1 MRASTVLQVWIH
13 RGAYSCALELHCG
26 NDRAQYVGYCR
37 SLAQMLLDAG
47 VQPLVVFDGRS
58 LGAKSET
65 ARRRA
70 ESRAQSVAS
79 MDVEIEAM
87 RELEL
92 QAEQHPAGAK
102 DPNLLHAIGAARA
115 RVETAAQRTI
125 KVTAAMVEKV
135 MAALRAM
142 GVEVLRAPYEADAQL
157 AYLARNGHVSAVLT
171 EDSDLIAYA
180 CPCVLL
186 KLDRHTGTAQRM
198 LWQDVQKVRSGDASL
213 KAYTETMFLELCILC
228 GCDYLDS
235 IEKIGP
241 KTAVKLMSKL
251 KDGKRVIRHL
261 RVHGKKG
268 APPPPPPPPPSPPP
282 PSPPPPLVLKP
293 EVYVYLP
300 SPPPPPTPPPRCSG
314 TQVAFEK
321 HI

>member
-1 MRASTVLQVWIH
+1 M
-13 RGAYSCALELHCG
+13 
-26 NDRAQYVGYCR
+26 
-37 SLAQMLLDAG
+37 
-47 VQPLVVFDGRS
+47 
-58 LGAKSET
+58 
-65 ARRRA
+65 
-70 ESRAQSVAS
+70 
-79 MDVEIEAM
+79 
-87 RELEL
+87 
-92 QAEQHPAGAK
+92 
-102 DPNLLHAIGAARA
+102 
-115 RVETAAQRTI
+115 ETAAQRTI

-186 KLDRHTGTAQRM
+186 KLDRHTGAAQRM
-198 LWQDVQKVRSGDASL
+198 LWQDVQTVRSGDASL
-213 KAYTETMFLELCILC
+213 KAFTETMFLELCILC

-268 APPPPPPPPPSPPP
+268 APPPPPPPPPSPVAAKIGLLRPCR
-282 PSPPPPLVLKP
+282 
-293 EVYVYLP
+293 
-300 SPPPPPTPPPRCSG
+300 PPRVPRRRRCCYCRRG
-314 TQVAFEK
+314 GA
-321 HI
+321 